1 MKKVVFTDLDGTLLD
16 RLSYSYDQTLEAI
29 SLLHSKRIPIVF
41 CSAKTRAEQEAYREE
56 LSIKDPFIVENG
68 GAIIVPRGYFPFR
81 FNHHKVA
88 NDYLVIELGIS
99 HQEVR
104 EELKRIET
112 EAGCHIKGFEDM
124 SAEEIAKDTGLN
136 LRFAAL
142 AKQREYDETFK
153 IEDTQEKIEAVL
165 DKIEEAGL
173 THTHGGKYYSAMAGN
188 DKGKAAR
195 ILIEL
200 FRRKLGKME
209 TIGIGDSE
217 NDISMLKA
225 VDIPVLVQKP
235 ESLWEE
241 MNLANIHKVEGVGP
255 QGWSRAIHELVGG
268 LNRRL
273 A

>member
-1 MKKVVFTDLDGTLLD
+1 MRKVVFTDLDGTLLD

-29 SLLHSKRIPIVF
+29 TLLHSKRIPIVF
-41 CSAKTRAEQEAYREE
+41 CSAKTRAEQEAYRQE

-68 GAIIVPRGYFPFR
+68 GAIFVPRDYFPFR
-81 FNHHKVA
+81 FNHHKTA

-99 HQEVR
+99 HQRVR
-104 EELKRIET
+104 EVLKRIQAEV
-112 EAGCHIKGFEDM
+112 GCHIKCFEDM

-153 IEDTQEKIEAVL
+153 IEDTQEKIKAVL

-173 THTHGGKYYSAMAGN
+173 TYSHGGRYYSAMAGN
-188 DKGKAAR
+188 DKGKATR

-200 FRRKLGKME
+200 FGRKLAKIE
-209 TIGIGDSE
+209 TIGIGDSQ
-217 NDISMLKA
+217 NDVSMLKA
-225 VDIPVLVQKP
+225 VDMPVLVQKA

-241 MNLANIHKVEGVGP
+241 VNLANMYKVEAVGP
-255 QGWSRAIHELVGG
+255 QGWSRAIHELIGG
-268 LNRRL
+268 
-273 A
+273 